1 MAADTKGRTSWSPTD
16 QSQASGSDIQLLN
29 QRVIQFTD
37 IEDTFLD
44 VWLSLENAGLDEL
57 AAKVINAGLLFEHY
71 LSQLPNDPAQRALEE
86 AAQLETYRMGAG
98 TALDEGRAA
107 LASLNMMGGTSST
120 VMTNIVPA
128 AVKTATLTFWSY
140 LAFQEYLSV
149 NAGDVL
155 SMVGFGMAAVVELFL
170 GFWISGY
177 SERKRKLSAS
187 KQGLARQA
195 TSSS

>member
-1 MAADTKGRTSWSPTD
+1 MAADTKGKTSWSPTD

-71 LSQLPNDPAQRALEE
+71 LSQLPNDPAQRAPEE
-86 AAQLETYRMGAG
+86 VAQLETYRMGAG

-107 LASLNMMGGTSST
+107 LASLNMTADTSSI
-120 VMTNIVPA
+120 VISIVPV

-155 SMVGFGMAAVVELFL
+155 SMVGYGMAAVVELFL

-177 SERKRKLSAS
+177 SGKKRKPSTG

-195 TSSS
+195 ASSP

>member
-1 MAADTKGRTSWSPTD
+1 MAADTKGKALWTEQEPSGTD
-16 QSQASGSDIQLLN
+16 INLLN

-44 VWLSLENAGLDEL
+44 VWLQLENANLDEL

-71 LSQLPNDPAQRALEE
+71 LSQLPNDPNQRAPEQV
-86 AAQLETYRMGAG
+86 AQLETYRSDAG

-107 LASLNMMGGTSST
+107 LAALSMTSGTSTAMSASL
-120 VMTNIVPA
+120 VPT

-140 LAFQEYLSV
+140 LAFQEFLAV

-155 SMVGFGMAAVVELFL
+155 SMVGF
-170 GFWISGY
+170 
-177 SERKRKLSAS
+177 
-187 KQGLARQA
+187 
-195 TSSS
+195 